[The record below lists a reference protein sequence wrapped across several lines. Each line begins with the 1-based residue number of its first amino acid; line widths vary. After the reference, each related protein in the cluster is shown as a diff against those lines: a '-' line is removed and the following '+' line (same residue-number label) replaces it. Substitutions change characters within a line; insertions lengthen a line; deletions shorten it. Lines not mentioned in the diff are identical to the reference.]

1 MKKDIHP
8 KKRPVLFVD
17 SSANAQFLIISAVDT
32 EKTARYDADG
42 KEYPM
47 VSIDVS
53 SASHPAYTG
62 KSRVHV
68 KEGRVARFKNKFG
81 GHGFAI

>member
-8 KKRPVLFVD
+8 ATQPVLFID
-17 SSANAQFLIISAVDT
+17 SSAETQFLIQSATRTD
-32 EKTARYDADG
+32 KTATYEADG
-42 KEYPM
+42 KEYP
-47 VSIDVS
+47 VVYVDVS
-53 SASHPAYTG
+53 SASHPVYTG

-81 GHGFAI
+81 HSFST